1 MLMQDVL
8 CDAHVSADVK
18 KCEKNMKRN
27 HNNRNH
33 ALFSGKNPQ
42 AEKKKNKTRKNT

>member
-18 KCEKNMKRN
+18 KCEKNRKSN
-27 HNNRNH
+27 HNHRPH
-33 ALFSGKNPQ
+33 ALFSGKTPL
-42 AEKKKNKTRKNT
+42 AENQKE